1 VQLLSLLIDQRDS
14 VCQVDRL
21 RSVVVAVLHFDFILT
36 MSFSKRR
43 GKLEEA
49 CDNEN
54 DNNEANQAMGKASRG
69 I

>member
-1 VQLLSLLIDQRDS
+1 
-14 VCQVDRL
+14 
-21 RSVVVAVLHFDFILT
+21 

-69 I
+69 IWGEGLFRGLWGEADDACSGDHAARLTMFL